1 MNHAVQGFLAAGI
14 AAGIKKNG
22 NMDLGLLVS
31 ERPAVAAGVFT
42 KNRVTAA
49 CVRLDRER
57 LAASGTCR
65 AVIVNSGNANC
76 CTGDA
81 GMDDAVA
88 MAKAAAGGQGIDE
101 EQVLVASTG
110 VTGQK
115 LPVEKVEA
123 AIPELTR
130 RLSAEEGLAGF
141 ARAIMTTDS
150 VPKVVTRKG
159 EIGGSPYPITGIA
172 KGAGMIRPDMATMLC
187 FVATDI
193 GIGRDDLR
201 RIVAETNEKSFNR
214 ITIDGD
220 TSTNDTLLVLA
231 NGMSGAEVRTNDDKA
246 AFSETLEAVLV
257 ELAKMCVRDGE
268 GATKLVE
275 ISVANAAS
283 REDARRIADTVANS
297 NLVKTAFFGQDAN
310 WGRIVAAM
318 GRAGVAFDPERIDLY
333 FDDVLLVENGLYA
346 GQEAENAATR
356 VLEQPEFRVCID
368 LKAGMESEIA
378 WTCDFSIDYVKINAD
393 YRS

>member
-1 MNHAVQGFLAAGI
+1 MNHAVQGFRAAGI

-65 AVIVNSGNANC
+65 AIIVNSGNANC

-81 GMDDAVA
+81 GMNDAVA
-88 MAKAAAGGQGIDE
+88 MAKAAAGDLGIDE
-101 EQVLVASTG
+101 ESVLVASTG
-110 VTGQK
+110 VIGQK

-123 AIPELTR
+123 AVPALTR
-130 RLSAEEGLAGF
+130 MLSAEEGLAGF
-141 ARAIMTTDS
+141 ARAIMTTDT

-159 EIGGSPYPITGIA
+159 AIGGIAYTITGIA

-193 GIGRDDLR
+193 GIERDDLR
-201 RIVAETNEKSFNR
+201 RIVTEANEKSFNR

-231 NGMSGAEVRTNDDKA
+231 NGMSGAEVRTHDDRA

-257 ELAKMCVRDGE
+257 ALARMCVRDGE

-275 ISVANAAS
+275 ISVVNAAS
-283 REDARRIADTVANS
+283 RLDARRIADTVANS

-318 GRAGVAFDPERIDLY
+318 GRAGAEFDPERVDLY
-333 FDDVLLVENGLYA
+333 FDDVILVENGRYA
-346 GQEAENAATR
+346 GQEAENAATE
-356 VLEQPEFRVCID
+356 VLKQPEFCVLID
-368 LKAGMESEIA
+368 LKDGTEKEIA